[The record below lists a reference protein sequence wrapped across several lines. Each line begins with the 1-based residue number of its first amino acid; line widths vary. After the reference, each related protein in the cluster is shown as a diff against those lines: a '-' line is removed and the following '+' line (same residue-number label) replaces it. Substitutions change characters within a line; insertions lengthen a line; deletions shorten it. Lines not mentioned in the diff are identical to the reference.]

1 MSQPAIRN
9 YLRAVGGTDP
19 AGAADADL
27 LGRFAAARDET
38 AFELLVWRHAALVQR
53 ICRAVLGD
61 HHAAEDA
68 VQATFLVVAR
78 KAHAFAGRGS
88 VVGWLYRIARRV
100 SMRLARQHAR
110 RPVASAQLDR
120 LAAPSPAGV
129 AADEAAAV
137 CAEIDR
143 LPERYRVPVL
153 LCFFE
158 GLTHAEAARRTGW
171 PLGTVAGRLARA
183 KDLLAQRLS
192 RRGVTLG
199 AVALPVAGGSFVGS
213 TARAATAVAAGSPG
227 SRVSPSVL
235 ALAQ

>member
-1 MSQPAIRN
+1 MAHPLIRD
-9 YLRAVGGTDP
+9 YLRA
-19 AGAADADL
+19 AGADPGATDADL
-27 LGRFAAARDET
+27 PARFAAARDEA

-53 ICRAVLGD
+53 VCRAVLGD

-100 SMRLARQHAR
+100 SVRLARRPAR
-110 RPVASAQLDR
+110 RPAPSDQLHP
-120 LAAPSPAGV
+120 LAAAPAPPGV
-129 AADEAAAV
+129 SSCEAAAF

-143 LPERYRVPVL
+143 LPERYRVAVL

-171 PLGTVAGRLARA
+171 PIGTVAGRLARA
-183 KDLLAQRLS
+183 KDLLARRLT
-192 RRGVTLG
+192 RRGVGL
-199 AVALPVAGGSFVGS
+199 
-213 TARAATAVAAGSPG
+213 
-227 SRVSPSVL
+227 
-235 ALAQ
+235 